1 MSRAH
6 RHFIELIELINV
18 FDYKSLELIV
28 ERLRQA
34 VAQDASIFI
43 GGNGGSATI
52 ALHYATDWTK
62 GVFEKNGKGL
72 RTFPLSANPGL
83 TSAISNDV
91 NFESSLSFQL
101 QTLGKEGD
109 LVVLISSS
117 GNSPN
122 IIAAAN
128 KARTLGMSII
138 GISGFGHSKLVQLSD
153 HSLTIDSTNTQL
165 VEDMH
170 AVIGH
175 LIYLSLIEKKL

>member
-1 MSRAH
+1 MSRAR
-6 RHFIELIELINV
+6 RHLFELTELINV
-18 FDYKSLELIV
+18 FDYKSFELIV
-28 ERLRQA
+28 QKLKQA
-34 VAQDASIFI
+34 AEQDASIFI

-62 GVFEKNGKGL
+62 GVYENNGKGL
-72 RTFPLSANPGL
+72 RTFPLSANPAL
-83 TSAISNDV
+83 TTAISNDI

-117 GNSPN
+117 GNSSN
-122 IIAAAN
+122 IIAAAK

-138 GISGFGHSKLVQLSD
+138 GISGFGNSKLVQLSD
-153 HSLTIDSTNTQL
+153 YSLTIDSTNMQL

-175 LIYLSLIEKKL
+175 LIYLTLIEK